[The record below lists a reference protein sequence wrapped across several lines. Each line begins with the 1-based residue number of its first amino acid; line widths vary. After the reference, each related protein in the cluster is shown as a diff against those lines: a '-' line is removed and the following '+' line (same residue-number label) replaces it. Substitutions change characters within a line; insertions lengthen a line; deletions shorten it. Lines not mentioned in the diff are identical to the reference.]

1 MTPPATF
8 PSLRDQ
14 IALVSID
21 MGYGHLRAAW
31 PLAEALGC
39 PVLELDR
46 APLAT
51 PEESRRWQRTR
62 AGYELIS
69 RASQLPV
76 VGRSF
81 RWIVDAL
88 TDVPSL
94 HGRRSHAAPTVAVT
108 TLERMFDSGLG
119 ATLAAHLKRHRLT
132 LLTTFYAPAIIAD
145 LAGLERIVCVVTDA
159 DCNRVWAPC
168 EARATRIHYCAP
180 SERVRRRLLAIGVPA
195 GRVHLTGFPLPASL
209 TGGPDLVVLRR
220 TLARRL
226 VRLDPAGV
234 FRASLGAE
242 LRHFLGDLP
251 DRAADEA
258 PLLTFA
264 VGGAGAQLELARAF
278 LPSLAPAIERGALR
292 LALVAGTRRAVADE
306 LHEAIARCGL
316 EERVGAGVE
325 VLLRPDFATY
335 YGAFCELIERTD
347 ILWTKPSE
355 LTFYGALGIPLVLSA
370 PIGSHERFNRR
381 WARERGAGLKQNDPR
396 HAREWLAEWLEDGVL
411 AAAAWSGYL
420 RLPKFGTQRVL
431 EVVDRVVKE

>member
-1 MTPPATF
+1 MTSPPTSS
-8 PSLRDQ
+8 SLRDQ
-14 IALVSID
+14 VALVSVD

-46 APLAT
+46 PPLAT
-51 PEESRRWQRTR
+51 AEESRRWQRTR

-69 RASQLPV
+69 RASQLPL
-76 VGRSF
+76 VGRTF

-94 HGRRSHAAPTVAVT
+94 HGRRSHAAPTAAVT
-108 TLERMFDSGLG
+108 ALERMYDSGLG

-132 LLTTFYAPAIIAD
+132 LLTTFYAPAIVAD

-159 DCNRVWAPC
+159 DCNRVWAPRD
-168 EARATRIHYCAP
+168 ARSTRIHYCAP

-209 TGGPDLVVLRR
+209 TGGPTSSCCAGAWRGGSPGSIPRGCSAPRCATSCGTSSATSPMPRPTGRR
-220 TLARRL
+220 CSPSRSAAPARSSSWRAPSCRRSHPRSRAARCAWRWSPAPAVPSPTSCARRS
-226 VRLDPAGV
+226 PA
-234 FRASLGAE
+234 AA
-242 LRHFLGDLP
+242 LRSGW
-251 DRAADEA
+251 
-258 PLLTFA
+258 
-264 VGGAGAQLELARAF
+264 
-278 LPSLAPAIERGALR
+278 APAS
-292 LALVAGTRRAVADE
+292 
-306 LHEAIARCGL
+306 RCSC
-316 EERVGAGVE
+316 E
-325 VLLRPDFATY
+325 PDFATY
-335 YGAFCELIERTD
+335 YGAFCELMERTD

-355 LTFYGALGIPLVLSA
+355 MTFYGALGIPLVLSA

-431 EVVDRVVKE
+431 EVVERVVRE